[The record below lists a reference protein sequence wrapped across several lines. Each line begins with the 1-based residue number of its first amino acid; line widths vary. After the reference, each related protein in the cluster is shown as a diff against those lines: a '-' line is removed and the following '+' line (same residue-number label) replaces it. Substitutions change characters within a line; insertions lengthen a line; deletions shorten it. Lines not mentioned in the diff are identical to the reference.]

1 MFKVHRTYI
10 SKLMITL
17 MACFPRVV
25 DWIIPPLPFFHPSL
39 IGFDILTLCPVT
51 MHSLLYTYIL
61 LHWCSTDVKLVHW
74 LTLVNGILAQS
85 NKSISFKYAWVVWV
99 LFSYSYHFPW
109 EKHVQDAA
117 STRRRDT
124 WSGAIPTDMQ
134 SHEQDEFIIPWNV
147 QEKMTDIP
155 IKQIK

>member
-1 MFKVHRTYI
+1 
-10 SKLMITL
+10 

-51 MHSLLYTYIL
+51 IHSLLYTYIL
-61 LHWCSTDVKLVHW
+61 LHWCSTDVKLVHC

-117 STRRRDT
+117 STRRRD
-124 WSGAIPTDMQ
+124 MER
-134 SHEQDEFIIPWNV
+134 SHPNWYAKPWAR
-147 QEKMTDIP
+147 
-155 IKQIK
+155 QIYNPLKCSRKNDWYTHQANKIVKLPKPLSCNW